1 MKALRVNVRTQVNVI
16 INDDDDFWAIKHNAM
31 QQVHDDIHW
40 HLKDKFII
48 EYEEEA
54 SCY

>member
-1 MKALRVNVRTQVNVI
+1 MMKALRVDVKTQVTVL
-16 INDDDDFWAIKHNAM
+16 INDDDDYWAIKHNAM

-48 EYEEEA
+48 DYDYA
-54 SCY
+54 